1 MTTASS
7 TRDAYWTLP
16 AAQLIEALG
25 SSGDG
30 LAQIDA
36 DQRLAREGPN
46 RLQNGNGNGGLTL
59 LRRQLGDP
67 LVMILLLAALVSGLV
82 GDLTDACIVGLIVLL
97 SAGFGFVQEYRAA
110 VAMQRLRGVL
120 ALRCTVLRDGVT
132 LTLPA
137 EQLVPGDVVLLSA
150 GSLVP
155 ADGVLL
161 AAKDCFVT
169 QAALTGETFPVEKQP
184 GVAPAAAS
192 LAERANCLF
201 MGTSLRSGTARLLI
215 ARTGAATAFGA
226 IAGRLRQAPP
236 PTEFERGTRRFGYLL
251 ARTTLAMVLV
261 VLAINVGFGRSLI
274 EALMFSVALAVGLSP
289 ELLPAIMTITLAH
302 GARRLARRGVIVRR
316 LAAIENLGS
325 MDVLCTDKTGTLT
338 EGAVRLVGAL
348 DGQGIPAR
356 TVVEAAYLNAALQ
369 TGIVNPLDA
378 AIVAAGAPPETDL
391 AAYRKLDEVPYDFIR
406 KRLSV
411 AVATPGGLH
420 VLLTKGAFASVL
432 EICTRW
438 RQNGAE
444 RPLDEMAR
452 AALQARFA
460 GWSRQGLRVLGVAS
474 RTLAEQAA
482 YGVEDETELVF
493 EGFLSFEDPP
503 KPGIEATLD
512 ALRSLGVQLK
522 IITGDNRLVAEQVA
536 RAVGIAEPRSLSGR
550 DINALGDEAFWHRAA
565 RTDLFVEVDPNQKE
579 RIILALKRTGHVV
592 GYLGDGIND
601 APALHA
607 ADVGI
612 SVDNAVDVAK
622 EAADLVLLE
631 PDLAAVSEG
640 VVFGR
645 TTFANSLKYLYS
657 TISANFGNMLSMAL
671 ASLALPFLPLLP
683 TQILLNNFLSDL
695 PAMGIASDAVDAD
708 AIAAPH
714 RWDVTAIRDFMLLFG
729 PLSSVFDLLTFGT
742 LWWLTDAVPSLFRSG
757 WFVESLLT
765 ELLVLLVVRT
775 HRPFH
780 RSRPGRLLLGLTLV
794 LVPVTLALPYL
805 PIATALGFA
814 PLPARVLGAMVLITL
829 AYVSAAELLKRRFFA
844 RLERRAPDAEPE
856 SHGA

>member
-7 TRDAYWTLP
+7 IRDAYWALS
-16 AAQLIEALG
+16 AARLIETLG

-30 LAQIDA
+30 LAQPDA
-36 DQRLAREGPN
+36 QRRLAREGPN
-46 RLQNGNGNGGLTL
+46 RLQDGNGNGALVL
-59 LRRQLGDP
+59 LRRQFSDP
-67 LVMILLLAALVSGLV
+67 LMMILLLAALVSGLV
-82 GDLTDACIVGLIVLL
+82 GDLTDAGIVGLIVLL
-97 SAGFGFVQEYRAA
+97 SAGLGFAQEYRAA

-120 ALRCTVLRDGVT
+120 ALRCTVLRDGVAQ
-132 LTLPA
+132 TLPA

-161 AAKDCFVT
+161 VAKDCFVT
-169 QAALTGETFPVEKQP
+169 QAALTGETFPVAKQP
-184 GVAPAAAS
+184 GTAPVDAS

-251 ARTTLAMVLV
+251 ARATLAMVLV
-261 VLAINVGFGRSLI
+261 VLAVNVGFGRPPI
-274 EALMFSVALAVGLSP
+274 EALLFSVALAVGLSP

-302 GARRLARRGVIVRR
+302 GARGLARRGVIVRR

-338 EGAVRLVGAL
+338 EGAVRLAGAL
-348 DGQGIPAR
+348 DGQGMPAR
-356 TVVEAAYLNAALQ
+356 SVAEAAYLNAALQ

-378 AIVAAGAPPETDL
+378 AIVAAGAPPGTDL
-391 AAYRKLDEVPYDFIR
+391 AACRKLDEVPYDFMR

-411 AVATPGGLH
+411 AVAMPDGRR

-432 EICTRW
+432 EICTHW
-438 RQNGAE
+438 RQSGVE
-444 RPLDEMAR
+444 RALDEAAR
-452 AALQARFA
+452 AALEARFA
-460 GWSRQGLRVLGVAS
+460 GWSGQGLRVLGVAS
-474 RTLAEQAA
+474 RALPQQAA
-482 YGVEDETELVF
+482 YGVADETELIF
-493 EGFLSFEDPP
+493 EGFLTFEDPP

-512 ALRSLGVQLK
+512 ALRSLGVQVK

-550 DINALGDEAFWHRAA
+550 EINALGDEAFWHRAA

-631 PDLAAVSEG
+631 PDLAAVREG

-645 TTFANSLKYLYS
+645 TTFANSLKYLYT

-671 ASLALPFLPLLP
+671 ASLVLPFLPLLP

-708 AIAAPH
+708 AVAAPH

-742 LWWLTDAVPSLFRSG
+742 LWWLTDAAPSLFRSG

-775 HRPFH
+775 HLPFH

-794 LVPVTLALPYL
+794 LVPLTLALPYL
-805 PIATALGFA
+805 PIAAALGFV
-814 PLPARVLGAMVLITL
+814 PLPARVLGAVALITL
-829 AYVSAAELLKRRFFA
+829 AYVGAAEVLKRRFFA
-844 RLERRAPDAEPE
+844 RLERRRPAQEPAAG
-856 SHGA
+856 SA

>member
-1 MTTASS
+1 MTQASS
-7 TRDAYWTLP
+7 TQEAYWALP
-16 AAQLIEALG
+16 AARLIETLG
-25 SSGDG
+25 SSDDG
-30 LAQIDA
+30 LAQTDA
-36 DQRLAREGPN
+36 QRRLAREGPN
-46 RLQNGNGNGGLTL
+46 RLQDGNGSGALVL
-59 LRRQLGDP
+59 LRRQLSDP

-82 GDLTDACIVGLIVLL
+82 GDLTDAGIVGLIVLL
-97 SAGFGFVQEYRAA
+97 SAGLGFVQEYRAA

-120 ALRCTVLRDGVT
+120 ALRCTVLRDGVAR
-132 LTLPA
+132 TLPA
-137 EQLVPGDVVLLSA
+137 EQLVPGDVVLLAA

-184 GVAPAAAS
+184 GVAPADAS

-215 ARTGAATAFGA
+215 ARTGTATAFGA

-236 PTEFERGTRRFGYLL
+236 PTEFERGTRRFGFLL
-251 ARTTLAMVLV
+251 ARATLAMVLV
-261 VLAINVGFGRSLI
+261 VLAINVGFGRPPL
-274 EALMFSVALAVGLSP
+274 EALLFSVALAVGLSP

-302 GARRLARRGVIVRR
+302 GARGLARRGVIVRR

-338 EGAVRLVGAL
+338 EGAVRLAGAL
-348 DGQGIPAR
+348 DGQGLPAR
-356 TVVEAAYLNAALQ
+356 TVAEAAYLNAALQ

-391 AAYRKLDEVPYDFIR
+391 AACRKLDEVPYDFMR

-411 AVATPGGLH
+411 AVAMPDGRR

-438 RQNGAE
+438 RQSGAE
-444 RPLDEMAR
+444 EPLDA
-452 AALQARFA
+452 AALKARFA
-460 GWSRQGLRVLGVAS
+460 GWSGQGLRVLGVAS
-474 RTLAEQAA
+474 RTLPQQAA
-482 YGVEDETELVF
+482 YGVVDETELVF
-493 EGFLSFEDPP
+493 EGFLTFEDPP

-512 ALRSLGVQLK
+512 ALRGLGVQLK

-550 DINALGDEAFWHRAA
+550 EINALGDEAFWHRAA

-622 EAADLVLLE
+622 EAADLVLLK
-631 PDLAAVSEG
+631 PDLAAVREG

-671 ASLALPFLPLLP
+671 ASLVLPFLPLLP

-708 AIAAPH
+708 AVAAPH

-742 LWWLTDAVPSLFRSG
+742 LWWLTDAAPALFRSG

-775 HRPFH
+775 HLQRCP
-780 RSRPGRLLLGLTLV
+780 RKSEQPDKWI
-794 LVPVTLALPYL
+794 PCS
-805 PIATALGFA
+805 
-814 PLPARVLGAMVLITL
+814 LGAS
-829 AYVSAAELLKRRFFA
+829 Y
-844 RLERRAPDAEPE
+844 AP
-856 SHGA
+856 S